1 MVIAPEIIF
10 ALMSLTFL
18 GVSDFLYRWGQRWE
32 LRGGP
37 FMLLQN
43 LAYLPTAFALTY
55 FRDELIWSLP
65 LLLGFI
71 NGLLAFSGFLFILMA
86 FRRGEAVAVAPVI
99 RLNFA
104 VTAALTVT
112 LLGEEINLLKGTA
125 LLMAALAV
133 MAVGGWTGRGGTDP
147 RSFWLAVSAMTI
159 FGLMGLFY
167 KLAIN
172 AGAAPAAMTLMQSV
186 GVFCVAVPFAIQ
198 QRQPLPR
205 RGVPLWLPF
214 VCGVL
219 TASSYVA
226 LAVAMKHGEA
236 VVVAP
241 IAQLSFVLTGMLA
254 IVLLKERL
262 TLLKSVGVGC
272 AVLSVLLFAAA

>member
-1 MVIAPEIIF
+1 MAPEIIF

-43 LAYLPTAFALTY
+43 LAFLPTAFALTY
-55 FRDELIWSLP
+55 YRDELIWSLP
-65 LLLGFI
+65 LLLGLV
-71 NGLLAFSGFLFILMA
+71 NGLLAFTGFLFILLA
-86 FRRGEAVAVAPVI
+86 FRRGEAVALAPII

-112 LLGEEINLLKGTA
+112 LLGEEINLLKGAA

-133 MAVGGWTGRGGTDP
+133 MAVGGGTRPGGMYS
-147 RSFWLAVSAMTI
+147 RSFWLAVAAMII
-159 FGLMGLFY
+159 FGFMGLFY

-172 AGAAPAAMTLMQSV
+172 HGAAPAAMTLMQSV

-205 RGVPLWLPF
+205 TGVPLWLPF

-226 LAVAMKHGEA
+226 VAVAMRHGEA

-262 TLLKSVGVGC
+262 TVRKSVGLGL
-272 AVLSVLLFAAA
+272 AVLSVLLFAAN

>member
-1 MVIAPEIIF
+1 MAPEIIF

-43 LAYLPTAFALTY
+43 LAFLPTAFALTY
-55 FRDELIWSLP
+55 YRDELIWSLP
-65 LLLGFI
+65 LLLGLV
-71 NGLLAFSGFLFILMA
+71 NGLLAFTGFLFILLA
-86 FRRGEAVAVAPVI
+86 FRRGEAVALAPII

-112 LLGEEINLLKGTA
+112 LLGEEINLLKGAA

-133 MAVGGWTGRGGTDP
+133 MAVGGGTRPGGMYS
-147 RSFWLAVSAMTI
+147 RSFWLAVAAMTI
-159 FGLMGLFY
+159 FGFMGLFY

-172 AGAAPAAMTLMQSV
+172 HGAAPAAMTLMQSV

-205 RGVPLWLPF
+205 TGVPLWLPF

-226 LAVAMKHGEA
+226 VAVAMRHGEA

-262 TLLKSVGVGC
+262 TVRKSVGLGL
-272 AVLSVLLFAAA
+272 AVLSVLLFAAN